1 MNPVISPVRPST
13 VEQGP
18 PLHAPLRTVL
28 IVDDEETVRSLLARW
43 LETAGLRVV
52 TATDADSAMDAFTS
66 GPPPA
71 LMLCDIRMP
80 GHDGLWLAARVR
92 QEFPETAV
100 IMSSGVQ
107 DAQAAEECQ
116 RQGVVEY
123 LTKPFG
129 RDRLREAVQRGLE
142 WHDAAGEARRW
153 RQQLEIEMA
162 DRTEGLLRTIRNL
175 SIDSDQDVDALLA
188 IALNERDAYAHAHRV
203 RYLAVATAKKLDC
216 PNDEIDVL
224 GRAALL
230 HDVGKAALPV
240 ALLRKPAGLTPEE
253 AALMRTY
260 PSLGE
265 ELLGQ
270 VPFLRTA
277 APVVRDAHE
286 RMDGSGYPR
295 GVKASAVSLAA
306 RILGV
311 ADAYDTMTHARVFRD
326 PIPQAQAL
334 LEIQRCSGSQF
345 DPEVVS
351 AFKMVVPR

>member
-1 MNPVISPVRPST
+1 MNPLFSHASPSSA
-13 VEQGP
+13 EGP
-18 PLHAPLRTVL
+18 PLSVSAPTVL
-28 IVDDEETVRSLLARW
+28 IVDDEETVRTLLTRW
-43 LETAGLRVV
+43 LDNTALRVV
-52 TATDADSAMDAFTS
+52 TATDAEGALRAFAD

-80 GHDGLWLAARVR
+80 GRDGMWLAARVR

-107 DAQAAEECQ
+107 DALAAEECQ

-123 LTKPFG
+123 LLKPFG

-142 WHDAAGEARRW
+142 WHEAAGEARRW
-153 RQQLEIEMA
+153 KQQLEIEMA

-175 SIDSDQDVDALLA
+175 AIDSDQDVDALLA
-188 IALNERDAYAHAHRV
+188 VALNERDAYAHAHRV
-203 RYLAVATAKKLDC
+203 RYLAVTTAKKMGR
-216 PNDEIDVL
+216 PEEEIEVL

-253 AALMRTY
+253 SALMRTY

-270 VPFLRTA
+270 VPFLRSA

-286 RMDGSGYPR
+286 RMDGTGYPR
-295 GVKASAVSLAA
+295 GVKASLVSVAA

-311 ADAYDTMTHARVFRD
+311 ADAYDTMTHSRVFRD

-334 LEIQRCSGSQF
+334 LEIQRCSGTQF
-345 DPEVVS
+345 DPDVVS
-351 AFKMVVPR
+351 AFKTVVPR